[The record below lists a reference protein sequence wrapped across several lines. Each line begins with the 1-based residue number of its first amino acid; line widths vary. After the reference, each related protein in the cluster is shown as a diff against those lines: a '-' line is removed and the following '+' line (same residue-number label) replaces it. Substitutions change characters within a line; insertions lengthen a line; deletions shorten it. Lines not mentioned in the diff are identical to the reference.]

1 MTQIAGSIFTI
12 IPVALTAISN
22 SISKVG
28 SNLTEFVAKYI
39 LKGILKVIRSL
50 EKRGIILIGI
60 TRENKFS
67 LNQTRLSILL
77 L

>member
-1 MTQIAGSIFTI
+1 MTQLGGSIFAI
-12 IPVALTAISN
+12 IPVAFTAISN

-28 SNLTEFVAKYI
+28 STLTEFVAKYI

-60 TRENKFS
+60 TRESKFS
-67 LNQTRLSILL
+67 LN
-77 L
+77 

>member
-1 MTQIAGSIFTI
+1 MTQLGGSIFTI
-12 IPVALTAISN
+12 IPVALTVISN

-28 SNLTEFVAKYI
+28 STLTEFLAKYF

-67 LNQTRLSILL
+67 LNQTCLSILL